1 MTIYSEEPTPVTRQ
15 LVPEDQRLAVV
26 EKLFGPDFPLRLEP
40 VMYGIAEKMT
50 QGAYSGGFWKF
61 YTLDNGTTEEGLYL
75 APDDNRVFAV
85 NSANYWSGE
94 LSADALGVT
103 VCLTAY
109 SHLSFG
115 GPVPFARICANH
127 YHLLRQY
134 MMGHAEVAAI
144 LGAID

>member
-1 MTIYSEEPTPVTRQ
+1 MTIHEEDPTPVTRQ

-26 EKLFGPDFPLRLEP
+26 ERHFGIHFPLRLEP
-40 VMYGIAEKMT
+40 VIYGITEKMT
-50 QGAYSGGFWKF
+50 QGAYRGGYWQF
-61 YTLDNGTTEEGLYL
+61 YALDNGGFYM
-75 APDDNRVFAV
+75 APDDDREFAV
-85 NSANYWSGE
+85 SSANYWSGK

-115 GPVPFARICANH
+115 GPESFARVCADH
-127 YHLLRQY
+127 YHRLRLF
-134 MMGHAEVAAI
+134 MMDHTEVEAI